1 MTETRRGGVSVG
13 NVWSG
18 QWVADRLGVRLE
30 GGRGGFGGGGDRGGR
45 GDSDGWD
52 GDGSDR
58 DGWDADGSGQDGD
71 ADAWGQDGDG
81 SGRDGVGR
89 GRDGDADVR
98 GEDGDVRGHDGLDR
112 GGQERGGEGRGG
124 RRGGQGRE
132 GGGAELRELLGLAL
146 RRNPKRAH
154 LLVSNVL
161 GKHVPQRPATVYGAG
176 VRLGRRVREL
186 LGDEAAARA
195 VVLGYAET
203 ATGLGHSVADG
214 LALAPYL
221 HSTRRPV
228 PGVATVGGFEEEH
241 SHATSHLLLP
251 EDPGLLGSKG
261 PLILVDDEFS
271 TGRTILNTIAALHRR
286 FPRDHYVVVALV
298 DMRSPEDRA
307 HLDAFAAD
315 LGARVDLVAAAAGSV
330 HLPDD
335 VLERGARLVAAH
347 EAAAAGAEGVAAGD
361 VGGGDAAEA
370 DGGGTT
376 GPSVA
381 SAGVSA
387 ASSAGVSAASSEGV
401 PSVASAGVS
410 AASSAG
416 ACAASSEGVPSAAS
430 AGASAASSAGASS
443 ASSAGASTV
452 PTAASAAAAGAASS
466 AGAAF
471 SAGSAV
477 ARVDLGWPEGL
488 PDGGRHGFTPAH
500 RARLEAALPAM
511 AARIADAL
519 AKAPDHPAPP
529 AGASPQLR
537 GDVPAGATGGHE
549 PCPAAL
555 ADGTPAVPG
564 GPTAPDGTAAPAE
577 ADAPPAT
584 TATAT
589 TATATAARETAG
601 ARAGETGG
609 RAAGP
614 AVVPSRPAAPG
625 HSAAPGTPAGQGGGA
640 HAASPARPLPS
651 CPYRRVLVLGFEELM
666 YAPLRIAQALDEV
679 LDGVEVRYSTTTR
692 SPVLAVD
699 DPGYAIRTRLT
710 FPAHDEPADGPGPR
724 YAYNVAPGAD
734 PGRRFDAV
742 VAVVDSVADTPALHA
757 PDGLLAALGAQTD
770 RLLLAVVPSY
780 RPQDRRAAAVAP
792 ATPAAPTAP
801 AAPGTLLAPAATPAA
816 SLTPATPATPPTPR
830 TAPERQAQ
838 PMHRP
843 PHEPS
848 HEPSHGPLRGPE
860 FSSYAPDEVGW
871 LLQDF
876 SHVTLEAPTEER
888 EEAIQSGGAHYAESL
903 PVEYQPSERYQEL
916 YRAALDASAAR
927 IARAVGAVTETV
939 LAERSPRPV
948 LVSLA
953 RAGTPVGVLMR
964 RWARHAHGLDLPHY
978 AVSIVR
984 GRGIDTA
991 ALRWLADHHDPSDVV
1006 FVDGWTGKGAIT
1018 RELSDALAPY
1028 PDFDPRIAVLAD
1040 PGRCVDTY
1048 GTRDDFLVPSAC
1060 LNSTVSG
1067 LISRTVLRADLVGPN
1082 DFHGA
1087 KYYRELAGSDVSGDF
1102 LDTVSA
1108 RFAEV
1113 AEDAVADAK
1122 RLAATDR
1129 TPTWEGWAA
1138 VERISREY
1146 GIHDVNLVK
1155 PGVGETT
1162 RVLLRRVPWKIL
1174 AQRGAGPDLD
1184 HVRLLAEQRGVPVE
1198 EIEGLP
1204 YTCVGLIHPR
1214 YTRGA
1219 TGADGKAVG
1228 KANRT
1233 DRDER
1238 TVATG

>member
-1 MTETRRGGVSVG
+1 M
-13 NVWSG
+13 
-18 QWVADRLGVRLE
+18 
-30 GGRGGFGGGGDRGGR
+30 
-45 GDSDGWD
+45 
-52 GDGSDR
+52 
-58 DGWDADGSGQDGD
+58 
-71 ADAWGQDGDG
+71 
-81 SGRDGVGR
+81 
-89 GRDGDADVR
+89 
-98 GEDGDVRGHDGLDR
+98 
-112 GGQERGGEGRGG
+112 
-124 RRGGQGRE
+124 
-132 GGGAELRELLGLAL
+132 RELLGLAL

-161 GKHVPQRPATVYGAG
+161 GKHVPQRPATVHGAG

-251 EDPGLLGSKG
+251 EDPGFLASTG

-271 TGRTILNTIAALHRR
+271 TGRTVLNTIAALHRR

-298 DMRSPEDRA
+298 DMRSPEDRDR
-307 HLDAFAAD
+307 LDAFAAD
-315 LGARVDLVAAAAGSV
+315 LGARVDLVAAAAGAV

-335 VLERGARLVAAH
+335 VLERGAELVAAH
-347 EAAAAGAEGVAAGD
+347 EAAAEGREDAPANRKAAAEDRKAAPEHRKAATATATATAPGAGAPA
-361 VGGGDAAEA
+361 
-370 DGGGTT
+370 
-376 GPSVA
+376 P
-381 SAGVSA
+381 
-387 ASSAGVSAASSEGV
+387 
-401 PSVASAGVS
+401 
-410 AASSAG
+410 
-416 ACAASSEGVPSAAS
+416 
-430 AGASAASSAGASS
+430 
-443 ASSAGASTV
+443 
-452 PTAASAAAAGAASS
+452 
-466 AGAAF
+466 
-471 SAGSAV
+471 AV
-477 ARVDLGWPEGL
+477 RVDLGWPEGL

-500 RARLEAALPAM
+500 RTRLEAALPTLATRL
-511 AARIADAL
+511 APAL
-519 AKAPDHPAPP
+519 ALGEAPDASAAP
-529 AGASPQLR
+529 
-537 GDVPAGATGGHE
+537 GD
-549 PCPAAL
+549 
-555 ADGTPAVPG
+555 
-564 GPTAPDGTAAPAE
+564 TAPAAPAGHTVPDPDPDPDPDRP
-577 ADAPPAT
+577 AAPDAPPAP
-584 TATAT
+584 ADDS
-589 TATATAARETAG
+589 AAASPG
-601 ARAGETGG
+601 
-609 RAAGP
+609 
-614 AVVPSRPAAPG
+614 AAP
-625 HSAAPGTPAGQGGGA
+625 APGGPGGDAGGSGAGGTPA
-640 HAASPARPLPS
+640 PPRPL
-651 CPYRRVLVLGFEELM
+651 RRVLVLGFEELM
-666 YAPLRIAQALDEV
+666 YAPLRIAEALDEV

-710 FPAHDEPADGPGPR
+710 FPAHDDPADGPGPR

-742 VAVVDSVADTPALHA
+742 VAVVDSTADTPALHA
-757 PDGLLAALGAQTD
+757 PGGLLTGLSAHTD
-770 RLLLAVVPSY
+770 RLVLAVVPSY
-780 RPQDRRAAAVAP
+780 RPQ
-792 ATPAAPTAP
+792 
-801 AAPGTLLAPAATPAA
+801 
-816 SLTPATPATPPTPR
+816 TPPTPR
-830 TAPERQAQ
+830 TVPERQAP
-838 PMHRP
+838 PMHQP
-843 PHEPS
+843 SNEPL
-848 HEPSHGPLRGPE
+848 PAFRGRCPLRGPD
-860 FSSYAPDEVGW
+860 FSSYAPEEVGW

-903 PVEYQPSERYQEL
+903 PVEYQPNERYQEL
-916 YRAALDASAAR
+916 FRAALDTSAAR

-978 AVSIVR
+978 AISIVR

-1018 RELSDALAPY
+1018 RELSDAVAPY

-1087 KYYRELAGSDVSGDF
+1087 KYYRELAGSDVSEHF

-1113 AEDAVADAK
+1113 TEAALADAG

-1138 VERISREY
+1138 VERISQEY

-1174 AQRGAGPDLD
+1174 AQRGAGADLD

-1198 EIEGLP
+1198 EADDLP

-1219 TGADGKAVG
+1219 TGADGKTVG
-1228 KANRT
+1228 TASEKTADTADTANTAGTADTAGTANTADTADTAGIAAGRH
-1233 DRDER
+1233 ER
-1238 TVATG
+1238 TAAAR